1 VLFCDDGIIQ
11 TSFNVPLKIPP
22 PRFPDDPVKLA
33 NDVLVGL
40 ENENMH
46 NRLLLDL
53 FPFERIVA
61 FLLIV
66 LTMMLGVYLIRR
78 LWRSRVH
85 LDAGAPLLAPTLAR
99 YSPSS
104 AGLSQRHKAL
114 LADGNLWEPASAL
127 ARDFFETALGTH
139 EPPAQI
145 PPYQASDNWLTKR
158 FLDKLLQH
166 LWRLAYGKS
175 PERIVPASFA
185 HLAAQL
191 DELKAALAD
200 GSLRFQTLATS

>member
-1 VLFCDDGIIQ
+1 
-11 TSFNVPLKIPP
+11 
-22 PRFPDDPVKLA
+22 
-33 NDVLVGL
+33 
-40 ENENMH
+40 
-46 NRLLLDL
+46 
-53 FPFERIVA
+53 
-61 FLLIV
+61 
-66 LTMMLGVYLIRR
+66 
-78 LWRSRVH
+78 
-85 LDAGAPLLAPTLAR
+85 LAPTLAR
-99 YSPSS
+99 YPPAS

-114 LADGNLWEPASAL
+114 LADGNLWEPARAL

-145 PPYQASDNWLTKR
+145 PPYQASENWLTKR

-175 PERIVPASFA
+175 PERIVPSSFA

-200 GSLRFQTLATS
+200 GSLRFQTPATS